1 MYAGCQPH
9 ILRPTYQI
17 SGNPFSP
24 IPSNQIS
31 NPQEGTAQDGDLKQL
46 LFLPPHLNAEDLFVS
61 INLVLALPAF
71 VVFDRNIPHPNT
83 LLHYE
88 NFR

>member
-17 SGNPFSP
+17 SGSPLSP
-24 IPSNQIS
+24 ITSNQIS
-31 NPQEGTAQDGDLKQL
+31 NPQEGTAQDGDLRQL
-46 LFLPPHLNAEDLFVS
+46 LFLPTHLNAEDLFVF
-61 INLVLALPAF
+61 INLILALPSFAAF
-71 VVFDRNIPHPNT
+71 GRNIPHPNT
-83 LLHYE
+83 LLRYE